1 LGRAKRL
8 KIDIKKVIGT
18 LIGLTILVEGSILA
32 ISAKPAIIQGIG
44 GIQSSTVL
52 LAGIQL
58 ALLGAFI
65 MLAWPL
71 KDLKLLKDRTEL
83 HKIFTFLILI
93 LNLVVLVEGLFL
105 TLYANKV
112 IFTGGRTFGHVA
124 AALLSAQLLSLGL
137 MSTILWFKRD
147 AKEINLLAWFAGI
160 VASTGIVASGAMI
173 IGCAS
178 ALTAGN
184 ISDVGPG
191 KMTVAGSVLLAL
203 GAICLFVWLFNGKLG
218 QWKGG
223 RVPFILIC
231 ISTAVIG
238 LAAIYLSGVAT
249 DMRLGNFFRAT
260 KLQVVLVASGLF
272 LLAAVSF
279 VAWFIRTEQ
288 MRLRF
293 LPELIGLVC
302 GLILATEGVIVFG
315 LADKATIV
323 GYGILP
329 ASVTLII
336 GYQMILL
343 GGVVVMAWLLQVTN
357 YFNKGFRKTLLDLFM
372 VLITSIV
379 VIDGISALVI
389 SGQTQLVGVGTLTH
403 RTIVLFGLQ
412 LGVLGLVSS
421 LTWVFRENP
430 ATPRLRRFQ
439 FLAFLFMAL
448 LLIAAMVI

>member
-137 MSTILWFKRD
+137 
-147 AKEINLLAWFAGI
+147 
-160 VASTGIVASGAMI
+160 MI